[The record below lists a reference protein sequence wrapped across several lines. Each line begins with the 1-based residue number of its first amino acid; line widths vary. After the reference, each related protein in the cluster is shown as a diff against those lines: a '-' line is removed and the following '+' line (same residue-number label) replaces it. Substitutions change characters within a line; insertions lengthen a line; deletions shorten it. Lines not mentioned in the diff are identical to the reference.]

1 MAIHLTSIS
10 REVEGSG
17 RLGGGSKKKRE
28 YEGKQTSGEKEIP
41 VAVREFFKY
50 LHKF

>member
-17 RLGGGSKKKRE
+17 RLGGSKKKKKKTGIRGKTDERRE
-28 YEGKQTSGEKEIP
+28 GNSCGCEGIFQISS
-41 VAVREFFKY
+41 
-50 LHKF
+50 